1 MVDWKTFFPGQKD
14 LALYPGPV
22 LPCRT
27 DGSSLNIDYFGKAT
41 LGVSG
46 LRVMFEVN
54 GVDVVAMVPDVG
66 MTANADVV
74 VVVVVDVVVV
84 VFRELVEDQIRG

>member
-1 MVDWKTFFPGQKD
+1 
-14 LALYPGPV
+14 
-22 LPCRT
+22 
-27 DGSSLNIDYFGKAT
+27 
-41 LGVSG
+41 
-46 LRVMFEVN
+46 MFEVN